1 MKNENKKPIE
11 TLVEKA
17 GLRNAV
23 KWVTIVEEMLK
34 QDRKEQEQSQSP
46 VA

>member
-17 GLRNAV
+17 GIKNAV
-23 KWVTIVEEMLK
+23 KWVMMVEEMMK
-34 QDRKEQEQSQSP
+34 QNEKNSSQTP